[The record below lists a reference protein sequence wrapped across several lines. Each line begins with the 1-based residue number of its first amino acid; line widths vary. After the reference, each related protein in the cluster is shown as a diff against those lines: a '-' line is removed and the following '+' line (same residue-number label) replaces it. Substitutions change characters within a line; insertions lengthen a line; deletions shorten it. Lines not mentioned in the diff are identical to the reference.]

1 MALIDLTRQAQASTT
16 GLQVLRT
23 ASVTS
28 SITGLYDVI
37 WDTFTM
43 EDISA
48 GSLDAGS
55 TGKIS
60 GADLFLYDELTGG
73 NLYTTGS
80 YGTKLVLQLN
90 PDGHTT

>member
-1 MALIDLTRQAQASTT
+1 MALIDLTRQAQASST

-43 EDISA
+43 EDIAA
-48 GSLDAGS
+48 GYLDAGS
-55 TGKIS
+55 TG
-60 GADLFLYDELTGG
+60 G
-73 NLYTTGS
+73 
-80 YGTKLVLQLN
+80 V
-90 PDGHTT
+90 